1 MARVPGMRVPPPSGG
16 VVRRSDIPPV
26 SHPRSVFPMPFRHK
40 SAMNTGI
47 VYPVLCAE
55 VLPGDTWKVRST
67 ILARLTTLL
76 FPIMDDLWM
85 DMHVFFEPWRLVW
98 DNTEKFFGQQANPA
112 DSVAFTIPQ
121 STQAFIQ
128 PGSIMDY
135 MGVNPYFANTG
146 VMNVLQVRGYF
157 DIWNKWYRDQ
167 NIQNSV
173 AVSTGDGPDVIS
185 TGMQP
190 LRRGKRGDRFT
201 RALPWPQKGAAVSFL
216 PDNVAVTQTN
226 PSNPPTFRDNGFTIA
241 GARLF
246 ATSTADAPTVSVTS
260 PTGSWTSGSNLFW
273 DDPGL
278 NVDFA
283 TLGVATINAWRMA
296 YATQGYLERQGRGGT
311 FYPQYL
317 KRGWGV
323 TSSDARLQ
331 RPEFIAG
338 ASRMVMVSPIAQQS
352 ATDAAVSPQGNLA
365 GVAAGFSDDFGFV
378 QSFEEHGFLYVMLSF
393 RSDYTYQEGIQ
404 RQWFR
409 RTVYDV
415 ADPAFAHI
423 GDQPIYQKELFWDG
437 SNNTQVFGY
446 EGRYDE
452 YRHGYSWCS
461 AHMRSGAGAD
471 SFDAWTLAQ
480 EFGTAPTLNAAFIEE
495 DPPMDRILAVDTAGT
510 YAWLVDMK
518 FDCQVARC
526 LPLYGVPSM
535 KAVL

>member
-1 MARVPGMRVPPPSGG
+1 MARVPGMRVPPPSGAIA
-16 VVRRSDIPPV
+16 RRSDIPPV
-26 SHPRSVFPMPFRHK
+26 SHPRSVFPMVFRHK
-40 SAMNTGI
+40 SSMNTGK

-55 VLPGDTWKVRST
+55 VLPGDTWKMRST
-67 ILARLTTLL
+67 ILSRLTTLL

-85 DMHVFFEPWRLVW
+85 DVHVFFEPWRLIW
-98 DNTEKFFGQQANPA
+98 ENTEKFFGQQANPA

-121 STQAFIQ
+121 T
-128 PGSIMDY
+128 GSGFMQKGCVQDY
-135 MGVNPYFANTG
+135 MGATPWTTNPGVVNA
-146 VMNVLQVRGYF
+146 LQVRGYE

-167 NIQNSV
+167 NTQNSV
-173 AVSTGDGPDVIS
+173 AVSTGDGPDAI
-185 TGMQP
+185 TGHVP
-190 LRRGKRGDRFT
+190 LPRGKRGDRFT
-201 RALPWPQKGAAVSFL
+201 RALPWPQKGTAVSFL
-216 PDNVAVTQTN
+216 PDNVAVTPN
-226 PSNPPTFRDNGFTIA
+226 SVAIPKFRNA
-241 GARLF
+241 GSTVTGGELF
-246 ATSTADAPTVSVTS
+246 ATATNTSPPVGVTS
-260 PTGSWTSGSNLFW
+260 PVGDWTVSQSLVWDQPNLE
-273 DDPGL
+273 
-278 NVDFA
+278 VDFA

-331 RPEFIAG
+331 RPEFITG

-352 ATDAAVSPQGNLA
+352 ASDPAVTPQGNLS
-365 GVAAGFSDDFGFV
+365 GVAAGFADDIGFV
-378 QSFEEHGFLYVMLSF
+378 QSFEEHGFLYVMVSF

-437 SNNTQVFGY
+437 SNNSQVFGY

-461 AHMRSGAGAD
+461 ADMRSQAGAQ
-471 SFDAWTLAQ
+471 SFDAWHLAQ

-495 DPPMDRILAVDTAGT
+495 NPPMDRILAVDMSVS
-510 YAWLVDMK
+510 YQWIVDMK
-518 FDCQVARC
+518 FDCEVARV
-526 LPLYGVPSM
+526 LPLHGVPSM

>member
-1 MARVPGMRVPPPSGG
+1 MRNALSMRVPPPSGG

-26 SHPRSVFPMPFRHK
+26 THPRSVFPLPYRHK
-40 SAMNTGI
+40 STMNTGK

-55 VLPGDTWKVRST
+55 VLPGDTWKCKATV
-67 ILARLTTLL
+67 LARLTTLL

-85 DMHVFFEPWRLVW
+85 DMHVFFVPWRLVW

-121 STQAFIQ
+121 STSAFIQ
-128 PGSIMDY
+128 KGSIMDY
-135 MGVNPYFANTG
+135 MGVTPWNANPG
-146 VMNVLQVRGYF
+146 VMNVLQGRGYF
-157 DIWNKWYRDQ
+157 VIWNAWYRDQ

-185 TGMQP
+185 TGMDP
-190 LRRGKRGDRFT
+190 LPRGKRGDRFT

-216 PDNVAVTQTN
+216 PDDVPVSQASTGFV
-226 PSNPPTFRDNGFTIA
+226 SPTFKNTGVSGGVLHA
-241 GARLF
+241 L
-246 ATSTADAPTVSVTS
+246 STAEAPGVGVTS
-260 PTGSWTSGSNLFW
+260 PTGSWTASQTLAWDNPNLV
-273 DDPGL
+273 
-278 NVDFA
+278 VDFA
-283 TLGVATINAWRMA
+283 TLGVATINAWRLA
-296 YATQGYLERQGRGGT
+296 YATQGYYERQGRGGT

-331 RPEFIAG
+331 RPEFING
-338 ASRMVMVSPIAQQS
+338 ASRMVLVSPIAQQS
-352 ATDAAVSPQGNLA
+352 ATDAAVSPQGNLS
-365 GVAAGFSDDFGFV
+365 GVAAGFMDDFGFV

-393 RSDYTYQEGIQ
+393 RSDYTYQQGIP
-404 RQWFR
+404 RQFFR
-409 RTVYDV
+409 RTVFDV

-423 GDQPIYQKELFWDG
+423 GDQPIYQKELFWTG
-437 SNNTQVFGY
+437 TNTSDVFGY

-461 AHMRSGAGAD
+461 ADMRTDVGAD
-471 SFDAWTLAQ
+471 SFDAWHLAQ
-480 EFGTAPTLNAAFIEE
+480 HFVGVPTLNSGFIEE
-495 DPPMDRILAVDTAGT
+495 NPPMDRILALDMSES
-510 YAWLVDMK
+510 YQWIVDMK

-526 LPLYGVPSM
+526 LPLYGVPSV